1 MIKDEDI
8 ISVLKQ
14 IEDHI
19 KDELKSRPEQK
30 RDWRTYEQ
38 MDAERIRDAIKSL
51 DPLIHE
57 AVSAIHA
64 DDSGPGR
71 PSLLTL
77 EQKVKLLLIKQLVG
91 KSNREFAYML
101 EIFSMISGID
111 ISYKTVERLYS
122 DELVMMALHNLHVL
136 LLKKKGIKESDATG
150 DGTGY
155 SLTVKKNHAGT

>member
-1 MIKDEDI
+1 
-8 ISVLKQ
+8 
-14 IEDHI
+14 
-19 KDELKSRPEQK
+19 
-30 RDWRTYEQ
+30 
-38 MDAERIRDAIKSL
+38 MDAERIRGAIKSL

-57 AVSAIHA
+57 SVSAIHIY
-64 DDSGPGR
+64 DSGPGR
-71 PSLLTL
+71 PSALTL

-91 KSNREFAYML
+91 KSNREFAYMI

-150 DGTGY
+150 AGY
-155 SLTVKKNHAGT
+155 SLTFKKNHIRRN